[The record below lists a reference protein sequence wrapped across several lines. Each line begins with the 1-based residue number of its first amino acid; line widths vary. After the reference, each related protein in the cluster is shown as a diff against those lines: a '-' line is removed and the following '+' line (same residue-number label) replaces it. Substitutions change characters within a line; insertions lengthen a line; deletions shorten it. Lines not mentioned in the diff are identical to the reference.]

1 MKYVARFAA
10 VLVIG
15 WMAATGSYAG
25 PGGPGGGGQ
34 GGHGGSGGHGS
45 GGHGASAGHG
55 GHGGH
60 GGFSSGRG
68 VGHAV
73 GHSLGHFFGR
83 HSKGAGPSRETD
95 IAQHQSPWM
104 VSAGSQRFHHRHI
117 NDFPFGDRFLRFHN
131 RHGFGFDGCGG
142 FGFPRR
148 RFFFGDDFNCFGGG
162 FLFDPFF
169 IFDFSESFGPSDST
183 TAALAAEAD
192 AEAAEQDNGAEIVG
206 ESSALQEDSRGVLG
220 LPDETK
226 GEQPVTLLQ
235 LRDGSMYGL
244 TDYWV
249 DGQQLHYRTTYS
261 GENSIGL
268 DRVDLEKTAQ
278 LNADRGV
285 VFELRAKRR

>member
-1 MKYVARFAA
+1 MKYMARFAA

-15 WMAATGSYAG
+15 WMAATDLYAG
-25 PGGPGGGGQ
+25 PGGPGG

-45 GGHGASAGHG
+45 GVHGAS
-55 GHGGH
+55 GGH

-68 VGHAV
+68 AGHAV
-73 GHSLGHFFGR
+73 GRSLGHFFGR
-83 HSKGAGPSRETD
+83 HSKVAVPSRETD
-95 IAQHQSPWM
+95 IAQHQSPRM

-117 NDFPFGDRFLRFHN
+117 NDFPFGDRFLRIHD
-131 RHGFGFDGCGG
+131 RHGFGCGG

-148 RFFFGDDFNCFGGG
+148 RFFFGDDFSCFGGG

-169 IFDFSESFGPSDST
+169 NGEFSDSFGPSDST

-206 ESSALQEDSRGVLG
+206 ESSAVQEGSRGVLG
-220 LPDETK
+220 LPEETK
-226 GEQPVTLLQ
+226 SEQPVTLLQ

-249 DGQQLHYRTTYS
+249 DGQRLHYRTTYG

-268 DRVDLEKTAQ
+268 DSVDLEKTAQ
-278 LNADRGV
+278 LNSDRGV
-285 VFELRAKRR
+285 VFELRAKKR

>member
-1 MKYVARFAA
+1 MKYVTRFAA
-10 VLVIG
+10 VLIIG
-15 WMAATGSYAG
+15 WMAATGLFAG
-25 PGGPGGGGQ
+25 AGGPGG

-45 GGHGASAGHG
+45 GGHG
-55 GHGGH
+55 GH

-68 VGHAV
+68 AGHAV

-95 IAQHQSPWM
+95 IAQHQSLGM

-117 NDFPFGDRFLRFHN
+117 NDFPFGDRLLRFHN
-131 RHGFGFDGCGG
+131 RNGFGFDGCGG

-148 RFFFGDDFNCFGGG
+148 RFFFGDDLSCFGGG
-162 FLFDPFF
+162 FLSDPFF
-169 IFDFSESFGPSDST
+169 NDEFSDSFGPSDST
-183 TAALAAEAD
+183 MAALAAEAD
-192 AEAAEQDNGAEIVG
+192 GEAAERDSSAEMVG
-206 ESSALQEDSRGVLG
+206 EGSAAQEGSRGVLG
-220 LPDETK
+220 LPEETK
-226 GEQPVTLLQ
+226 SEQLVTLLQ

-249 DGQQLHYRTTYS
+249 DGQRLHYRTTYG

-268 DRVDLEKTAQ
+268 DSVDLEKTAQ

-285 VFELRAKRR
+285 VLELRAKKR

>member
-15 WMAATGSYAG
+15 WMAATGLYAG
-25 PGGPGGGGQ
+25 PGG

-45 GGHGASAGHG
+45 GGHGASG

-68 VGHAV
+68 AGHAV

-83 HSKGAGPSRETD
+83 QSKGAGPSGETD
-95 IAQHQSPWM
+95 IAQHQSPGT

-117 NDFPFGDRFLRFHN
+117 NDFPFGDRFLQFHN

-148 RFFFGDDFNCFGGG
+148 GFFFGGDFSCFGGG

-169 IFDFSESFGPSDST
+169 NGEFSDSFGPSDST
-183 TAALAAEAD
+183 TAALAAEAG

-206 ESSALQEDSRGVLG
+206 ESSAVQEGSRGVLG
-220 LPDETK
+220 LPEETK
-226 GEQPVTLLQ
+226 SEHPVTLLQ

-249 DGQQLHYRTTYS
+249 DGQQLHYRTTYG

-268 DRVDLEKTAQ
+268 ESVDLEKTAQ

-285 VFELRAKRR
+285 VFDLQAKKR